1 MDGSSFKPTLL
12 DCMIKNFKKGFLGD
26 YGVKMTPR
34 KLHNL
39 CELDRPS
46 FDFGWP
52 SEGTL
57 NLLTVQAAHK
67 VVTGTSG
74 HPDHFPYIDS

>member
-1 MDGSSFKPTLL
+1 MGGSSSKPTVL
-12 DCMIKNFKKGFLGD
+12 DCMIKTFKKGFARD

-67 VVTGTSG
+67 VVPGTSG

>member
-1 MDGSSFKPTLL
+1 MGGSSSKPTVL
-12 DCMIKNFKKGFLGD
+12 DCMIKNFKKGFAGD

-39 CELDRPS
+39 CELDWPS

-52 SEGTL
+52 PEGTL
-57 NLLTVQAAHK
+57 NLPTVLAARP

-74 HPDHFPYIDS
+74 HPDQFPYIDC